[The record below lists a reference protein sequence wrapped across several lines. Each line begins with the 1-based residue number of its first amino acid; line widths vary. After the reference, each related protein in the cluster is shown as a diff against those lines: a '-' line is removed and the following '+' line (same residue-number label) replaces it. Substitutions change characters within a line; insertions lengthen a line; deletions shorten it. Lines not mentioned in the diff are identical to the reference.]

1 MRYRWKRRNQFWAG
15 AGGGAVAGSR
25 PPKQTDTCVLQ
36 HAVGWGALRD
46 YLLDRVFSS
55 RGGVLPESMAG
66 AAQEGS
72 EEGVSPHGLTSSSSF
87 ALSRICHLISWT
99 LVPQTVQSVSWN
111 SRLANH
117 QNVFRCAE
125 HWTRCAIVHRVLGW
139 WNRRKSKGVLI

>member
-15 AGGGAVAGSR
+15 ARGAVAGNR

-36 HAVGWGALRD
+36 HAVGELWGII
-46 YLLDRVFSS
+46 FSIRFS
-55 RGGVLPESMAG
+55 PAVEAFCQNQWLVQPKKG
-66 AAQEGS
+66 ARR
-72 EEGVSPHGLTSSSSF
+72 VSPHGLTSSSSF

-117 QNVFRCAE
+117 QNVFSCAE
-125 HWTRCAIVHRVLGW
+125 PWTRCAVVHRVLGW

>member
-1 MRYRWKRRNQFWAG
+1 MAG
-15 AGGGAVAGSR
+15 NR

-72 EEGVSPHGLTSSSSF
+72 EEGVSPHVGTRSFPLLAGLEPASGPLPAPRMLWGELEKDVNLGSGAQAGF
-87 ALSRICHLISWT
+87 QLPLALCAGYKPRGDN
-99 LVPQTVQSVSWN
+99 VVQKTPTWGQAGLGLSV
-111 SRLANH
+111 
-117 QNVFRCAE
+117 
-125 HWTRCAIVHRVLGW
+125 
-139 WNRRKSKGVLI
+139 